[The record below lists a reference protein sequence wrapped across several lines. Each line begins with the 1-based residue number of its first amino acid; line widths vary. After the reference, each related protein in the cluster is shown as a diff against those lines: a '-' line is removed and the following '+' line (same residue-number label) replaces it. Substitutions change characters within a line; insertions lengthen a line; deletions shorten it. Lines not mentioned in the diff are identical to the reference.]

1 MRAALGTATPLG
13 MRRRLALAAV
23 PLLGI
28 AYVLLAGVLGRV
40 HVASPTFARLTRSE
54 LIHIPAHLVLYGTLA
69 WVGLC
74 AGLGPRGAAIA
85 AMAIACAQELA
96 QDLGFR
102 RAPGWPELFDLGVDA
117 VAVAA
122 TIALATRQSA
132 RRVAGR

>member
-1 MRAALGTATPLG
+1 

-40 HVASPTFARLTRSE
+40 HVTSPTFARLTRSE
-54 LIHIPAHLVLYGTLA
+54 AVHIPAHLALYGVLA
-69 WVGLC
+69 WVGLR
-74 AGLGPRGAAIA
+74 AGLGPRGAALA
-85 AMAIACAQELA
+85 AMAIACVQELA
-96 QDLGFR
+96 QDVGFG

-122 TIALATRQSA
+122 TIALATRQRA